1 MKKLWAPWRIGYV
14 QKLHKG
20 CIFCQA
26 AKSKL
31 DKKNF
36 VIHRSKFC
44 FSVLNIFPYSN
55 GHIMVAPYRH
65 KGNLDDLSDEEM
77 LDLIKMLKLT
87 QKQLDKT
94 LRPHAY
100 NIGINIGKYAG
111 AGFADHLHIHIVP
124 RWKGDVNFMPVIFD
138 TKVISQSL
146 TELHKKLTTKKR

>member
-14 QKLHKG
+14 QKQNKG

-26 AKSKL
+26 SKSRQ
-31 DKKNF
+31 DKKYY
-36 VIHRSKFC
+36 VVYRSKFC
-44 FSVLNIFPYSN
+44 FSILNTFPYNN

-65 KGNLDDLSDEEM
+65 KGDISDLTNDELM
-77 LDLIKMLKLT
+77 DLIKVLKIS
-87 QKQLDKT
+87 QKQLNKV

-100 NIGINIGKYAG
+100 NIGINIGQYAG
-111 AGFADHLHIHIVP
+111 AGFADHLHVHIVP

-146 TELHKKLTTKKR
+146 SQLYKKLKTKKR